1 MMNRRSSAWVG
12 LGLVAAAAACDNP
25 GTGPQTVPARAGTV
39 TAGEIQSAE
48 ASLKAVAR
56 SVAVAMG
63 REEVRA
69 AVRDAMRDSPWD
81 VHQVSLQ
88 ELMGSQRGAGL
99 LAGAAAAAGET
110 PEVYLARLRALPD
123 LDFSVPSRAQRRA
136 WRGTPGVVVAASV
149 NPEDRAVFGFGS
161 DGQLV
166 AGVRGASSSAPLM
179 MINPAEPRGRRG
191 NPQPAGVGDV
201 IQSVSDGENAERYTW
216 TDAQGRK
223 TVIEPG
229 TARGGGE
236 QMSLVYADS
245 TFLDYVYFDVS
256 DSGLDLELTFY
267 AKFYRPD
274 GSYMGEW
281 TYSNYSLPYRQHWYG
296 HKGLLLPVIP
306 DSSNAYIQLRVRE
319 EDSWGN
325 PDEWY
330 GPRTFVWSDRAQI
343 RRLDVS
349 GNTSIYANIELDW
362 VQRPKPAVTSVN
374 VWSVTMEQGSA
385 GATYASAVD
394 QYGWA
399 VPGTSVS
406 SWSSGNSSIASITS
420 SNGTSASLYGAWY
433 GQTYIY
439 ATIGGVTGSGVASVV
454 EAEPPPCNPAV
465 QICPE

>member
-1 MMNRRSSAWVG
+1 MMNRRSSAWVA

-25 GTGPQTVPARAGTV
+25 GTGPQAVPTKAGTV
-39 TAGEIQSAE
+39 TSGDIQGAE
-48 ASLKAVAR
+48 ASLKIVAR

-63 REEVRA
+63 RGEVRA

-88 ELMGSQRGAGL
+88 ELMGSPRGAGL
-99 LAGAAAAAGET
+99 LSGAAAAAGET
-110 PEVYLARLRALPD
+110 PEVFMARLRALPD
-123 LDFSVPSRAQRRA
+123 LDFSVPSRAQRRG
-136 WRGTPGVVVAASV
+136 WRGTAGVVVAASV

-166 AGVRGASSSAPLM
+166 AGVRSASSSALVM

-191 NPQPAGVGDV
+191 NPQPAGAGDV
-201 IQSVSDGENAERYTW
+201 IQSTADGESAERYTW

-229 TARGGGE
+229 TTRGGGD

-256 DSGLDLELTFY
+256 DSGDDLELTFY

-274 GSYMGEW
+274 GSYLGEW
-281 TYSNYSLPYRQHWYG
+281 TYSNYSLPYRQDWYG
-296 HKGLLLPVIP
+296 HKGLLLPVLP

-362 VQRPKPAVTSVN
+362 VQRPKPVVTSVS
-374 VWSVTMEQGSA
+374 VWSVTMDQGSA
-385 GATYASAVD
+385 GATQVSVLD
-394 QYGWA
+394 QYGWG
-399 VPGTSVS
+399 VPGASVS
-406 SWSSGNSSIASITS
+406 SWSSGNTSVASITS
-420 SNGTSASLYGAWY
+420 SSGSSAALYGVGY
-433 GQTYIY
+433 GQTNIY
-439 ATIGGVTGSGVASVV
+439 ATVGGVTGSGVVTV
-454 EAEPPPCNPAV
+454 AEPPPPSCNPAV